1 VGAAHNLGHVGEPSF
16 TLDFLLRQAMQA
28 VLTQRLLDP
37 EGAPRSAMVLG
48 SSYGWDSGFEF
59 AFSAECHL
67 VPQRRGWSSMVPFRV
82 RSVHD
87 TSIVQTAGGEI
98 SGDSRRGVTPVAY
111 GARTPKSS

>member
-1 VGAAHNLGHVGEPSF
+1 
-16 TLDFLLRQAMQA
+16 MQA

-48 SSYGWDSGFEF
+48 SSYGRDSGFEF

-67 VPQRRGWSSMVPFRV
+67 VLQRRGWSSMVPFRV

-87 TSIVQTAGGEI
+87 TSIVQTVGKI
-98 SGDSRRGVTPVAY
+98 SGDSRRGVTLLLTGLGLQNP
-111 GARTPKSS
+111 RR